1 MLNAL
6 CFYLWCVMVPIPVCN
21 IILNFRE
28 DSMVV
33 DIGEP
38 ADWVKINVR
47 QTVSSI
53 RIVLFNRIV
62 HAHYRFFFRMIY
74 QKYDIISHS

>member
-1 MLNAL
+1 MLL
-6 CFYLWCVMVPIPVCN
+6 SMVRDGAYSCVCN
-21 IILNFRE
+21 IILNSRE

-47 QTVSSI
+47 QTVSLT
-53 RIVLFNRIV
+53 RIVLFNRMV
-62 HAHYRFFFRMIY
+62 HTEIQMFFR
-74 QKYDIISHS
+74 

>member
-1 MLNAL
+1 
-6 CFYLWCVMVPIPVCN
+6 MVPISVCN

-38 ADWVKINVR
+38 ADWVKINVQ

-53 RIVLFNRIV
+53 RIVLFNRTV
-62 HAHYRFFFRMIY
+62 HTHYIFF
-74 QKYDIISHS
+74 SE